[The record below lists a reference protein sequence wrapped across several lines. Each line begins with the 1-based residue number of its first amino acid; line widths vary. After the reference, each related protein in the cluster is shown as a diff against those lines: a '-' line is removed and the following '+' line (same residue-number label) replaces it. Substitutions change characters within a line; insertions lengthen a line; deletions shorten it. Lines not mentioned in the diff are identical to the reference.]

1 MSRTVRRRRRFAF
14 PTDGAPVPSDPDSTS
29 RHSPPVV
36 AALARETLYLSLGLS
51 VLGLQRFQAERP
63 ELERRLEAYGLPQ
76 AAAATRTAGRLIDA
90 QVARLLG

>member
-1 MSRTVRRRRRFAF
+1 M
-14 PTDGAPVPSDPDSTS
+14 PTNPDSP
-29 RHSPPVV
+29 RPPLSPAV
-36 AALARETLYLSLGLS
+36 ASLARETLYLSLGLS

-90 QVARLLG
+90 QVARLLGTKPAAQ